1 MLGSPSLEEFTGI
14 VTTAGALLRLGRGVR
29 EADRGSCAWGE
40 VNKEQSESQDTV
52 GGRRVTLMLLGGRR
66 RMLEGGRVTAAC
78 PWVSWRTIGVPR
90 SKK

>member
-14 VTTAGALLRLGRGVR
+14 VTGAEALLRSGRGVR

-40 VNKEQSESQDTV
+40 VNMKQSESPDTV

-66 RMLEGGRVTAAC
+66 RIVGGRSRDCGLPMGILAHQRCA
-78 PWVSWRTIGVPR
+78 PE
-90 SKK
+90 